1 MWRIFGHYIS
11 KILFLTIGGDLVVLL
26 GSVAIV
32 QGWTGEMGESTIY
45 PKITLLVAV
54 TMMLFYLADLY
65 DFEVRYKRGE
75 LCLRAGLA
83 SLISAGLIAAIGY
96 VIPRLAFSRVEFL
109 SIVSLSTLGLNAF
122 RIIIDGLSSN
132 EHLQKRVLVLGAGV
146 ARVILSYGG
155 PNGAL
160 PFKILGFLDDDP
172 QAHNQLP
179 PGCNLLGKAKEL
191 LSIVERLHPD
201 LLVVGLTNM
210 RGNFPVEDILECR
223 FRGVRVEEWTTF
235 YEKLTGTIF
244 VSTLRPSWLIFSAG
258 TVTTRLTETVKRVLD
273 ITFAIA
279 GLMLSS
285 PFMICAIVCIK
296 LDTKGPILFRQER
309 VGKHGKVFTLYKFRS
324 MQVDAESS
332 TGPVWACERDPRVT
346 RVGWILRKI
355 RLDET
360 PQMFNVLVGK
370 MSFIGPRPERPVFV
384 SQLKEQ
390 IPFYALRFSVKP
402 GITGWAQV
410 KYPYGSTVSDA
421 LEKLQYDLYYVKNCS
436 VFLDL
441 IIMFNTIRV
450 ILFGRGAR

>member
-1 MWRIFGHYIS
+1 MWRIFGHYIA
-11 KILFLTIGGDLVVLL
+11 KILLVTTVGDLAVLL

-32 QGWTGEMGESTIY
+32 RGWAGEMAESAVY
-45 PKITLLVAV
+45 PKGALLVSV

-65 DFEVRYKRGE
+65 DGDVRYRRTE
-75 LCLRAGLA
+75 LCLRVGLA
-83 SLISAGLIAAIGY
+83 SLIAAVLIAAISYGA
-96 VIPRLAFSRVEFL
+96 PWLAFRRLEFL
-109 SIVSLSTLGLNAF
+109 SMVSLSTLGLNAF
-122 RIIIDGLSSN
+122 RLIIDGLSAH
-132 EHLQKRVLVLGAGV
+132 EHFQKRVLVLGAGV
-146 ARVILSYGG
+146 AGAILSYGG
-155 PNGAL
+155 PNGSL

-172 QAHNQLP
+172 QAHDQMP
-179 PGCNLLGKAKEL
+179 SGCHLLGKAKEL
-191 LSIVERLHPD
+191 LSMVERLRPD

-210 RGNFPVEDILECR
+210 RGHFPVEDILECR

-258 TVTTRLTETVKRVLD
+258 TVTTRLTETLKRVLD

-279 GLMLSS
+279 GLILSA
-285 PFMICAIVCIK
+285 PFMLCAMACIK
-296 LDTKGPILFRQER
+296 LDSTGPILFRQER

-324 MQVDAESS
+324 MRVDAERS
-332 TGPVWACERDPRVT
+332 TGPVWACDHDPRIT
-346 RVGWILRKI
+346 RVGWVLRKI

-370 MSFIGPRPERPVFV
+370 MSFIGPRPERPIFV

-410 KYPYGSTVSDA
+410 KYPYGSTVADA
-421 LEKLQYDLYYVKNCS
+421 LEKLQYDLYYVKNFS

-441 IIMFNTIRV
+441 IILFQTIRV

>member
-32 QGWTGEMGESTIY
+32 QGWTGETGESTIY

-109 SIVSLSTLGLNAF
+109 SIMSLSTLGLNAF

-279 GLMLSS
+279 GLMLSA

-296 LDTKGPILFRQER
+296 LDSKGPILFRQER

-324 MQVDAESS
+324 MQVDAESI

>member
-11 KILFLTIGGDLVVLL
+11 KILFLTMLGDLVVLL

-32 QGWTGEMGESTIY
+32 RGWAGEMAESAIY
-45 PKITLLVAV
+45 PKITLLVVV

-65 DFEVRYKRGE
+65 DFEVRYGRGE

-83 SLISAGLIAAIGY
+83 SLISAGLIAAIGCGL
-96 VIPRLAFSRVEFL
+96 PWLGFSRIEFL

-122 RIIIDGLSSN
+122 RIITDCLSSN

-146 ARVILSYGG
+146 ASVILSYGG
-155 PNGAL
+155 PNGSL

-172 QAHNQLP
+172 QAYDQMP
-179 PGCNLLGKAKEL
+179 PGCDLLGKAKEL
-191 LSIVERLHPD
+191 LSIVERLRPD

-235 YEKLTGTIF
+235 YEKLTGKIF
-244 VSTLRPSWLIFSAG
+244 VSTLRPSWLIFSNG

-273 ITFAIA
+273 ITFSIV
-279 GLMLSS
+279 GLLLSA
-285 PFMICAIVCIK
+285 PFMVFAVACIK
-296 LDTKGPILFRQER
+296 LDSTGPILFRQER
-309 VGKHGKVFTLYKFRS
+309 VGRHGKVFTLYKFRS
-324 MQVDAESS
+324 MQVDAESL
-332 TGPVWACERDPRVT
+332 TGPIWARVRDPRVT

-370 MSFIGPRPERPVFV
+370 MSFIGPRPERPIFV

-390 IPFYALRFSVKP
+390 IPFYALRSSVKP

-421 LEKLQYDLYYVKNCS
+421 LEKLQYDLYYVKNFS

-441 IIMFNTIRV
+441 IILFNTIRV

>member
-1 MWRIFGHYIS
+1 MADS
-11 KILFLTIGGDLVVLL
+11 
-26 GSVAIV
+26 A
-32 QGWTGEMGESTIY
+32 IY
-45 PKITLLVAV
+45 PKITLLVVV

-65 DFEVRYKRGE
+65 DFEVRYGRGE

-96 VIPRLAFSRVEFL
+96 GLPWLGFSRIEFL

-122 RIIIDGLSSN
+122 RIITDCLSSN

-146 ARVILSYGG
+146 ASVILSYAG
-155 PNGAL
+155 PNGSL

-172 QAHNQLP
+172 QAYDQMP
-179 PGCNLLGKAKEL
+179 PGCDLLGKAKEL
-191 LSIVERLHPD
+191 LSIVEKLRPD

-235 YEKLTGTIF
+235 YEKLTGKIF
-244 VSTLRPSWLIFSAG
+244 VSTLRPSWLIFSNG

-273 ITFAIA
+273 IIFSIA
-279 GLMLSS
+279 GLLLSA
-285 PFMICAIVCIK
+285 PFMVFAVACIK
-296 LDTKGPILFRQER
+296 LASTGPILFRQER

-324 MQVDAESS
+324 MQVDAESL
-332 TGPVWACERDPRVT
+332 TGPVWARERDPRVT
-346 RVGWILRKI
+346 RVGWILRKS

-370 MSFIGPRPERPVFV
+370 MSFIGPRPERPIFV

-390 IPFYALRFSVKP
+390 IPFYALRLSVKP

-421 LEKLQYDLYYVKNCS
+421 LEKLQYDLYYVKNFS

-441 IIMFNTIRV
+441 IILFNTIRV